1 MLFTLIVMV
10 FMLALLLHFFGVGKL
25 LEDVIRVA
33 SMFTIGFVVTAVT
46 KLG

>member
-1 MLFTLIVMV
+1 MV
-10 FMLALLLHFFGVGKL
+10 FMLALLLHLFGVGKL

-46 KLG
+46 ELG